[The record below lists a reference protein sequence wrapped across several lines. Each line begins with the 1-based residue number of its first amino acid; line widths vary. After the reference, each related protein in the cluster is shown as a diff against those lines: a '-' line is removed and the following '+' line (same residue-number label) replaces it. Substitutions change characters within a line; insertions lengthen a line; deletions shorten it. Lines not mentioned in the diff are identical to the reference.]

1 MTEPHPIIRQRAPA
15 GWLAVSGSLPRLGG
29 EYPQMA
35 ARLLEKIDLGA
46 QVLIVTP
53 PEVDPVLVKRFGED
67 IEALLGLYP
76 AIHILRQD
84 VQLDLRGVGFL
95 VLTGGDV
102 ESWFFALSREILE
115 KRMQAHLANGGVL
128 LASDASCASLGS
140 WRFRPGFPDPVAGLG
155 WLPGGLI
162 LPGIADPG
170 ELQAVRALLLE
181 QEHSY
186 ALGLPSGTALA
197 VGAAGEMEVWSRN
210 PPKVILG
217 QGWNAP

>member
-1 MTEPHPIIRQRAPA
+1 
-15 GWLAVSGSLPRLGG
+15 
-29 EYPQMA
+29 MA

-46 QVLIVTP
+46 QVLILTP

-67 IEALLGLYP
+67 IETLLGLYP
-76 AIHILRQD
+76 AIQILRQD
-84 VQLDLRGVGFL
+84 QQFDLRGASLL

-102 ESWFFALSREILE
+102 ESWFVALSSEILE
-115 KRMQAHLANGGVL
+115 GRMLAHLENGGVI
-128 LASDASCASLGS
+128 LASDASCANLGS
-140 WRFRPGFPDPVAGLG
+140 WRFRPGIPDPVAGLG

-170 ELQAVRALLLE
+170 ELQAVRALLSE
-181 QEHSY
+181 QDHSY

-210 PPKVILG
+210 PPKIILG
-217 QGWNAP
+217 QGWSAP